1 MFVTFITR
9 RPFYQIVD
17 YRDTRANILDPCIQ
31 EFLKILLPMFS
42 FYQVKMSEFYF
53 RIPFPKKVI
62 KIEITLKGIDKIGQ
76 FHNFVDLLLCLYL
89 FSASK
94 KGWICYVTW
103 CRVRRALIVL
113 FSFHRLRWD
122 FSQHLP
128 IYRCQ
133 LVNFTIPVPQLD
145 CLPLDQLCRY
155 DSRFTLRFFSDVPY
169 KRGISIQR
177 VLLIWQMEK
186 VITMN

>member
-1 MFVTFITR
+1 
-9 RPFYQIVD
+9 
-17 YRDTRANILDPCIQ
+17 
-31 EFLKILLPMFS
+31 
-42 FYQVKMSEFYF
+42 MSEFNF
-53 RIPFPKKVI
+53 TISFPKKVI
-62 KIEITLKGIDKIGQ
+62 KIKITLKGIDKICQ
-76 FHNFVDLLLCLYL
+76 FHNFVDLLFCLYL

-122 FSQHLP
+122 FSQHHP

-145 CLPLDQLCRY
+145 CLPLDQLGRY
-155 DSRFTLRFFSDVPY
+155 DSRFTLRFFLMYLSNT
-169 KRGISIQR
+169 RGISIQR